1 MADTPASP
9 SEKPP
14 AVAPVVLAVTLPV
27 SVPAA
32 PAHVLDAA
40 FAPEN
45 SAPQRRALGWLA
57 LLAGLA
63 LIRLAMPVGSGL
75 LLGALFGFTLQPAYE
90 RLRERGYKASVASLV
105 CSLGGS
111 LALAL
116 AAFGLGFLILK
127 RGLALVVLLP
137 AALGPDGPVRALA
150 ARYEPLLQ
158 RLHLSSDELASRAR
172 DEAASAVDRFAGIA
186 GSVAD
191 TTFGSILTF
200 FFMVLTSYFVL
211 RHWNNLV
218 TQAELTMPLHPK
230 HTHALLD
237 EFRIVG
243 RRVLLGTILT
253 GLAQGLFAGLGYW
266 LTGAPEPALFGAI
279 TALASLV
286 PAVGTL
292 LVWIPMGLYLLATGH
307 VGAGILELI
316 WSALLVGITTDYVIR
331 PKLVGNDDAV
341 PTLLTFI
348 ALFGGVEV
356 FGLIGLVLGPVTVA
370 VAVALLRTYQQEV
383 RVIRQSLLPPQ
394 PMPSPPPLSP
404 RQADA
409 ADDG

>member
-1 MADTPASP
+1 
-9 SEKPP
+9 
-14 AVAPVVLAVTLPV
+14 
-27 SVPAA
+27 
-32 PAHVLDAA
+32 
-40 FAPEN
+40 
-45 SAPQRRALGWLA
+45 
-57 LLAGLA
+57 
-63 LIRLAMPVGSGL
+63 MPVGSGL

-90 RLRERGYKASVASLV
+90 RMRERGYKATVASLV
-105 CSLGGS
+105 CAVGGS
-111 LALAL
+111 LGLAL
-116 AAFGLGFLILK
+116 AAFGLGYLVIR
-127 RGLALVVLLP
+127 RGLAIIVLLP
-137 AALGPDGPVRALA
+137 AALGPQGPVRELA

-158 RLHLSSDELASRAR
+158 RLHLSSDELAARAR
-172 DEAASAVDRFAGIA
+172 DYAASAVERFAGIA
-186 GSVAD
+186 GRVAD
-191 TTFGSILTF
+191 TTFGSLLTF
-200 FFMVLTSYFVL
+200 FFMVMTSYFVL

-266 LTGAPEPALFGAI
+266 VTGAPEPALFGAI

-292 LVWIPMGLYLLATGH
+292 LVWIPMGLYLIATGH
-307 VGAGILELI
+307 LGAGILELI
-316 WSALLVGITTDYVIR
+316 WGALVVGITTDYVIR
-331 PKLVGNDDAV
+331 PKLVGSDDAV

-370 VAVALLRTYQQEV
+370 VAVALLRTYQAEV
-383 RVIRQSLLPPQ
+383 RQIRQSLVPPQ
-394 PMPSPPPLSP
+394 PEV
-404 RQADA
+404 DA
-409 ADDG
+409 LDDD

>member
-1 MADTPASP
+1 MAETPLPPPPETPAPP
-9 SEKPP
+9 S
-14 AVAPVVLAVTLPV
+14 ASV
-27 SVPAA
+27 SVAARASRPSRLSIVVPAT
-32 PAHVLDAA
+32 HVLDAA
-40 FAPEN
+40 FSPEN

-90 RLRERGYKASVASLV
+90 RLRERGYKATVASLI
-105 CSLGGS
+105 CALGGS
-111 LALAL
+111 FGLAA
-116 AAFGLGFLILK
+116 AAFGLGYLVIR
-127 RGLALVVLLP
+127 RGLAIIVLLP
-137 AALGPDGPVRALA
+137 EALGPHGRVRALA
-150 ARYEPLLQ
+150 SRFEPLLQ
-158 RLHLSSDELASRAR
+158 RLHLSSDDLASRAR
-172 DEAASAVDRFAGIA
+172 DEAASAVERFAGIA
-186 GSVAD
+186 GRVAD
-191 TTFGSILTF
+191 TTFSSLLTF
-200 FFMVLTSYFVL
+200 FFTVMTSYFVL

-266 LTGAPEPALFGAI
+266 FTGAPEPALFGAI

-292 LVWIPMGLYLLATGH
+292 LVWVPMGLYLVSTGH

-316 WSALLVGITTDYVIR
+316 WGAVIVGITTDYVIR
-331 PKLVGNDDAV
+331 PKLVGSDDAV

-356 FGLIGLVLGPVTVA
+356 FGLIGLILGPVTVA
-370 VAVALLRTYQQEV
+370 VAVALLRTYQAEV
-383 RVIRQSLLPPQ
+383 RVIRQSLVPPQ
-394 PMPSPPPLSP
+394 PVVE
-404 RQADA
+404 A
-409 ADDG
+409 ADDE